1 MLTFPPPKKKEEKKS
16 VYFWHTYKNGQ
27 NLLSLMKCSFI
38 FLERGLFGESLLLG
52 GAEGYV
58 LLLLLLFFLPLF
70 PLY

>member
-1 MLTFPPPKKKEEKKS
+1 
-16 VYFWHTYKNGQ
+16 
-27 NLLSLMKCSFI
+27 MKCSFI